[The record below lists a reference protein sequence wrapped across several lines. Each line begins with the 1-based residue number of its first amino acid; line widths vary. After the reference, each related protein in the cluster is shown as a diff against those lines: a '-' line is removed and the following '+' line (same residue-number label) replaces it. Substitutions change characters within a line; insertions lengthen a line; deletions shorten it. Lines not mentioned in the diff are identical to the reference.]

1 MILTELEDSGIV
13 SGLKIIL
20 RDAKK
25 ELMKKSKIREETKK
39 NMRKAQRLSKQAIL
53 RIHRKK
59 NLEAESL
66 INNAKEII
74 TELQNK
80 SQDYPD
86 IVFTGMFSDVLQEY
100 SEANI
105 LFNLIK
111 NNRFI
116 TPNELNVPFVEYI
129 LGLADVIGEYRRLSL
144 DVIREDLVEKSEKY
158 LTIMEEI
165 YLELLAMDEAYM
177 LVSGLRRKCDVARK
191 IIEITRGD
199 ITQEV
204 RRKSLEKYLRKV
216 EKNQKKN

>member
-1 MILTELEDSGIV
+1 V
-13 SGLKIIL
+13 SGLKTIL

-25 ELMKKSKIREETKK
+25 ELLKKSKIREETQKS
-39 NMRKAQRLSKQAIL
+39 MRKAQRLSKQAIL
-53 RIHRKK
+53 RIHRRKIS
-59 NLEAESL
+59 EAESL
-66 INNAKEII
+66 IKNAKEII
-74 TELQNK
+74 TELQKK

-105 LFNLIK
+105 LLNLIQ

>member
-1 MILTELEDSGIV
+1 V
-13 SGLKIIL
+13 SGLKTIL

-25 ELMKKSKIREETKK
+25 ELMKKSNIREETQKS
-39 NMRKAQRLSKQAIL
+39 MRKAQRLSKQAIL
-53 RIHRKK
+53 RIHRRKIS
-59 NLEAESL
+59 EAESL
-66 INNAKEII
+66 IKNAKEII
-74 TELQNK
+74 TELQKK

-105 LFNLIK
+105 LLNLIQ

-144 DVIREDLVEKSEKY
+144 DMIREDLVEKSEKY

-204 RRKSLEKYLRKV
+204 RRKSLEKYLRKI